1 LALCALLHLAD
12 TTAFAWDEVVRET
25 ALERCTRGLA
35 GFEKRFLVP
44 KLMDP
49 EDIVSVPDD
58 KGMTLYLSYVIDIL
72 QKKNPQKKT
81 ALSPL
86 QRTPDRRQSA
96 PNIASTSGLIPS
108 LKPKYGGGGYIG
120 SPSPVKKGESAPVA
134 QWAKRKVPDV
144 APEDALVSTTS
155 SSEAPSPSPSSVVV
169 VPPRVIVPGPDNDDR
184 VHELQLQLKSKQ
196 AEIEALTEGMR
207 QMEKLLE
214 RKEQEHRDAEEK
226 LRRELM
232 AAEALAG
239 AASSTR
245 SGGGSKGG
253 GDEIK
258 VKEALATLQAQVDDL
273 EQHNQMLQMSL
284 EDSRVSQ
291 RKLED
296 SVKVTRKATLSV
308 EPVSEDAEHEELL
321 LHQMREAERRAL
333 AAEGELKL
341 LKEGGGVSASSG
353 NGAPREQR
361 LKSQVSELED
371 KVATLEQEARALK
384 RAADKSTRLEREL
397 AEMEERD
404 LKHAQEARDL
414 KKQLNQVT
422 RELEEARGAA
432 GTSAPPTIERSKSG
446 SKLARSP
453 RERNIPKL
461 VDPAPTSATRAMPP
475 PPK

>member
-1 LALCALLHLAD
+1 
-12 TTAFAWDEVVRET
+12 VVRET

-72 QKKNPQKKT
+72 QKKHPQKKT

-96 PNIASTSGLIPS
+96 PNIASTSGPIPS
-108 LKPKYGGGGYIG
+108 LNKPKYGGGGYIG

-144 APEDALVSTTS
+144 APDDALVSTTS
-155 SSEAPSPSPSSVVV
+155 SSEAASPSPSAVVV
-169 VPPRVIVPGPDNDDR
+169 VPPRVIVPGPDKDDCM
-184 VHELQLQLKSKQ
+184 HELQQQLKSKQ

-207 QMEKLLE
+207 QMEKLME

-232 AAEALAG
+232 AAQALAG
-239 AASSTR
+239 VASPSSGGSKSG
-245 SGGGSKGG
+245 SGGGA
-253 GDEIK
+253 DETK

-308 EPVSEDAEHEELL
+308 APVSEDAEHEELL

-341 LKEGGGVSASSG
+341 LKEGGGASASSG

-414 KKQLNQVT
+414 KKQLNQAT
-422 RELEEARGAA
+422 RDLEEARGAA